1 MKEEEK
7 ANKRIK
13 DLSRRQEFV
22 SEMHKFKKEKFDMQD
37 KRRKL
42 QLETEMFNRT
52 KFN

>member
-22 SEMHKFKKEKFDMQD
+22 SEMHKFKSEKFAMQD
-37 KRRKL
+37 SRRK
-42 QLETEMFNRT
+42 QQFATECFNR
-52 KFN
+52 